1 MKNSLTIAFIGGG
14 NMAGAMLGGLL
25 GNLCQPQDILVV
37 DPSQA
42 TRSAWENKGVATAA
56 AASEALSQYKVWIY
70 AVKPQ
75 VMQQAI
81 DASHRFLQDDTLVIS
96 IAAGLT
102 TASLAGWLDQAE
114 PARGTRLIRCMP
126 NTPALIRQG
135 ITGLYAIPAVPASD
149 RELAQK
155 VLSSVGEVVWVD
167 NEAQLD
173 AVTALSGSGPAYVFL
188 FIESLIAGGISL
200 GLSQEQAQRLALAT
214 LKGASLLAAGSDDS
228 PARLRENVTS
238 PGGTTA
244 AALNRFAQGDFAGLV
259 QAAMQAANDRAAQM
273 AQESAAAGQPAQ
285 DPGKK

>member
-25 GNLCQPQDILVV
+25 GNVCQPQDILVV

-42 TRSAWENKGVATAA
+42 TRCAWDKKGVVTAA
-56 AASEALSQYKVWIY
+56 AASEALGQYKVWIY

-75 VMQQAI
+75 IMQQAI
-81 DASHRFLQDDTLVIS
+81 QASHRFLQDDTLVIS
-96 IAAGLT
+96 IAAGLP
-102 TASLAGWLDQAE
+102 TALLSGWLDQAE
-114 PARGTRLIRCMP
+114 PARSTRLIRCMP

-135 ITGLYAIPAVPASD
+135 ITGLYAMPAVPSSD

-155 VLSSVGEVVWVD
+155 VLSSVGDVVWVD
-167 NEAQLD
+167 HEGQLD

-188 FIESLIAGGISL
+188 FIEALVAGGISL
-200 GLSQEQAQRLALAT
+200 GLSQEQAERLALAT
-214 LKGASLLAAGSDDS
+214 LKGASLLAADSEDS

-273 AQESAAAGQPAQ
+273 AQESAAAGQSAQ
-285 DPGKK
+285 DSGKK

>member
-81 DASHRFLQDDTLVIS
+81 DASNRFLQDDTLVIS

-102 TASLAGWLDQAE
+102 TASLSGWLDQAE

-135 ITGLYAIPAVPASD
+135 ITGLYALPAVPSSD
-149 RELAQK
+149 RELAQE
-155 VLSSVGEVVWVD
+155 VLSSVGQVVWVD

-188 FIESLIAGGISL
+188 FIEALIAGGINL
-200 GLSQEQAQRLALAT
+200 GLSQAQAQQLALAT
-214 LKGASLLAAGSDDS
+214 LKGASLLAAGSEDS

-273 AQESAAAGQPAQ
+273 AQESAAAGQPPQ
-285 DPGKK
+285 DSGKK

>member
-1 MKNSLTIAFIGGG
+1 
-14 NMAGAMLGGLL
+14 MAGAMLGGLL

-42 TRSAWENKGVATAA
+42 TRSAWENKGVVTAA
-56 AASEALSQYKVWIY
+56 AACEALSQYKVWIY

-75 VMQQAI
+75 IMQHAI
-81 DASHRFLQDDTLVIS
+81 QASHRFLQDDTLVIS

-102 TASLAGWLDQAE
+102 TASLSGWLDQEE

-135 ITGLYAIPAVPASD
+135 ITGLYALPAVPASD
-149 RELAQK
+149 RELAQE
-155 VLSSVGEVVWVD
+155 VLSSVGQVVWVD

-200 GLSQEQAQRLALAT
+200 GLSQAQAQQLALAT
-214 LKGASLLAAGSDDS
+214 LKGASLLAAGSEDS

-273 AQESAAAGQPAQ
+273 AQESVAAGQPAQ
-285 DPGKK
+285 DSGKK

>member
-42 TRSAWENKGVATAA
+42 TRSAWEEKGVPTAA
-56 AASEALSQYKVWIY
+56 QACEKLNRYKVWIY

-75 VMQQAI
+75 IMQQAI
-81 DASHRFLQDDTLVIS
+81 GASRQFLKDDTLVLS
-96 IAAGLT
+96 IAAGLPC
-102 TASLAGWLDQAE
+102 ASLCEWLNGPNQSQA
-114 PARGTRLIRCMP
+114 TRLVRCMP

-135 ITGLYAIPAVPASD
+135 ITGLYATPEVPQSD
-149 RELAQK
+149 RDLAQQ
-155 VLSSVGEVVWVD
+155 VLSSVGQAVWV
-167 NEAQLD
+167 EHESQLD

-188 FIESLIAGGISL
+188 FIESLIAGGVKL
-200 GLSQEQAQRLALAT
+200 GLSEEQARRLALAT
-214 LKGASLLAAGSDDS
+214 LKGASLLAAESDES

-273 AQESAAAGQPAQ
+273 AQESAPAASQGQ
-285 DPGKK
+285 DSGNK

>member
-37 DPSQA
+37 DPGEA
-42 TRSAWENKGVATAA
+42 TRAAWDARGVVTAA
-56 AASEALSQYKVWIY
+56 VACEALSQCKVWIY

-81 DASHRFLQDDTLVIS
+81 EATRPFLQDDTLVIS
-96 IAAGLT
+96 IAAGLPT
-102 TASLAGWLDQAE
+102 TLLSGWLDQAA
-114 PARGTRLIRCMP
+114 PTRTTRLIRCMP

-135 ITGLYAIPAVPASD
+135 ITGLYATPGVPAAD
-149 RELAQK
+149 RQRAQDI
-155 VLSSVGEVVWVD
+155 LSSVGEAVWVD
-167 NEAQLD
+167 QETQLD

-200 GLSQEQAQRLALAT
+200 GLDQEQAQRLALAT
-214 LKGASLLAAGSDDS
+214 LKGASLLAAGSDQS

-273 AQESAAAGQPAQ
+273 AQESAAAAQPAQ
-285 DPGKK
+285 DSGKK

>member
-1 MKNSLTIAFIGGG
+1 MENSLTIAFIGGG

-25 GNLCQPQDILVV
+25 GNLCQPQDILVL
-37 DPSQA
+37 DPSPA
-42 TRSAWENKGVATAA
+42 TRSAWQEKGVPTAA
-56 AASEALSQYKVWIY
+56 EASEILNRYKVWIY

-75 VMQQAI
+75 IMQQAI
-81 DASHRFLQDDTLVIS
+81 QASRPFLQDDTLVIS

-102 TASLAGWLDQAE
+102 TASLSGWLNESNPSRD
-114 PARGTRLIRCMP
+114 TRLVRCMP

-135 ITGLYAIPAVPASD
+135 ITGLYAMPEVPQSD
-149 RELAQK
+149 RELAQQ
-155 VLSSVGEVVWVD
+155 VLSSVGQAVWVD
-167 NEAQLD
+167 NESQLD

-188 FIESLIAGGISL
+188 FIESLIAGGIRL
-200 GLSQEQAQRLALAT
+200 GLSEEQARRLALAT
-214 LKGASLLAAGSDDS
+214 LKGASLLAAESEDS

-273 AQESAAAGQPAQ
+273 AQESASAARQGQDA
-285 DPGKK
+285 GNK